1 MRKFK
6 ELSKGKKISII
17 VVIIAIILGVVL
29 FAKWEIDE
37 KQKQKEISDQLT
49 AVEQWNG
56 KINDEKDDTKK
67 LEILKSLMNEYGEYK
82 KGDNHAEV
90 NSKYEAIIKDVKS
103 AFVKKYNETLDDSTL
118 KNVDKIDDKSTL
130 NKANKS
136 LKELLKTV
144 NGDEGKITLSESQ
157 IKDYG
162 DKING
167 LINKY
172 DKRIKAIEKK
182 EKEQKEKEEAERK
195 AKEEAEAKAAEE
207 QKRQQQQNV
216 ASNGNSANN
225 GGNSYQQP
233 SNSGGSNSSSNS
245 NSNSGGN
252 SNGGNSNSNNGGKVD
267 ISRLEHWWD
276 VDLDTGEKVPGSDVW
291 FDRATGNNY
300 DANGNFLF
308 NDNW

>member
-6 ELSKGKKISII
+6 ELSKGKKITIL
-17 VVIIAIILGVVL
+17 VAIIAIILGIAL
-29 FAKWEIDE
+29 FAKWEMDE
-37 KQKQKEISDQLT
+37 KQRQKEISEQLI
-49 AVEQWNG
+49 AVEQWHG
-56 KINDEKDDTKK
+56 KINDEKDDSKK
-67 LEILKSLMNEYGEYK
+67 LEILKSLIDEYDEYK
-82 KGDNHAEV
+82 KNDNHAEV

-103 AFVKKYNETLDDSTL
+103 AFVKKYGKTLADNTL

-130 NKANKS
+130 NNANKS

-162 DKING
+162 DEING

-172 DKRIKAIEKK
+172 DKRVKAIEKK

-225 GGNSYQQP
+225 VGNSYQQP
-233 SNSGGSNSSSNS
+233 SNGGSNSGSNS

-252 SNGGNSNSNNGGKVD
+252 SSSSNSNSNNGGKVD
-267 ISRLEHWWD
+267 ISRLEHHWD
-276 VDLDTGEKVPGSDVW
+276 VDLDTGKKVPGT
-291 FDRATGNNY
+291 DRWIDPATGYEY
-300 DANGNFLF
+300 DANGNFLY
-308 NDNW
+308 DASW

>member
-1 MRKFK
+1 MKRFK
-6 ELSKGKKISII
+6 ELSKGRKITIL
-17 VVIIAIILGVVL
+17 VAIIAIILGVAL
-29 FAKWEIDE
+29 FAKWEMD
-37 KQKQKEISDQLT
+37 KQQLEKEISEQLI

-56 KINDEKDDTKK
+56 KINDEKDDAKK
-67 LEILKSLMNEYGEYK
+67 LEMLKSLIKEYDEYK

-103 AFVKKYNETLDDSTL
+103 VFVKKYNKTLSDSTL

-136 LKELLKTV
+136 LKDLLKTV

-162 DKING
+162 DKIND

-172 DKRIKAIEKK
+172 DKRVKAIEKK

-207 QKRQQQQNV
+207 QQKQLEQQQNNAV
-216 ASNGNSANN
+216 NSGNN

-233 SNSGGSNSSSNS
+233 SNGGGSGNSSNS
-245 NSNSGGN
+245 NSGN
-252 SNGGNSNSNNGGKVD
+252 SSSNNNSNSNNGGKVD
-267 ISRLEHWWD
+267 ISRLEHHWD

-308 NDNW
+308 NDDF

>member
-103 AFVKKYNETLDDSTL
+103 AFVKKYGKILDDNTL

-144 NGDEGKITLSESQ
+144 DGDEGKITLSESQ

-216 ASNGNSANN
+216 ASSGNSVNN

-233 SNSGGSNSSSNS
+233 SNSGSNSSSNS

-252 SNGGNSNSNNGGKVD
+252 SGGNPSNNGHGKVD
-267 ISRLEHWWD
+267 INRLEHHWS
-276 VDLDTGEKVPGSDVW
+276 VDLDTGEKVPGT
-291 FDRATGNNY
+291 DRWLDPATGYEY
-300 DANGNFLF
+300 DANGNFLY
-308 NDNW
+308 DASW